1 MNIFVFFYR
10 NREKARERDGNR
22 DTIHERLYAVGIS
35 AFLVN
40 FQNDDINMYEM
51 CITNLF

>member
-1 MNIFVFFYR
+1 MNEYFCFFL